1 MFQKKARQNV
11 QRENNDLNTAT
22 NLASTPAE
30 KRLVSKP
37 MKSSCYYHYKFIVM
51 VDPKLS

>member
-37 MKSSCYYHYKFIVM
+37 MKSSCHYQIINLETWKSI
-51 VDPKLS
+51 